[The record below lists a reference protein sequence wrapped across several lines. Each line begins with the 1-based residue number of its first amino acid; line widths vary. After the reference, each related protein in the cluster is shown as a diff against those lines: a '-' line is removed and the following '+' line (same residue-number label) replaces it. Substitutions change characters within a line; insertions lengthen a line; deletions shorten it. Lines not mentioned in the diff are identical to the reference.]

1 MITKAWT
8 RTEDLR
14 GRPCCICAHCHVR
27 LVDVPEVGWVDPER
41 GGSYD
46 VCPLDPWGNHAP
58 DVTQVLP
65 FHPTID

>member
-1 MITKAWT
+1 MIAKAWA
-8 RTEDLR
+8 RTDDLR
-14 GRPCCICAHCHVR
+14 GRPCSICAHCHVR

-58 DVTQVLP
+58 DVTQVRP
-65 FHPTID
+65 FHPRTD